1 MDFTNLID
9 LNTAFT
15 DIFSGLIVALITAVV
30 AAIFVKKY
38 VSQIS
43 FSRKMK
49 SLGFESASV
58 DKVTN
63 YERRKLFM
71 EAEEIKMIRVSGLH
85 FFIDNEK
92 LIKESLD
99 RGLNMKFLC
108 SSPYS
113 NFLNDIENME
123 QNHIGPNGKPIRNDI
138 DKIRDEVF
146 KIYEMYKDT
155 SLQIKFFNTEYRIPF
170 TLGYFKNETIKAW
183 LTVTLPPYI
192 STNNNFILRGFKD
205 MKNSKDNDE
214 NFIDMMEVHFD
225 NV

>member
-1 MDFTNLID
+1 MDFTNFID
-9 LNTAFT
+9 FNTALT

-38 VSQIS
+38 FTQIT

-63 YERRKLFM
+63 YERRKLFR
-71 EAEEIKMIRVSGLH
+71 EAEEIKMIRVSGLR
-85 FFIDNEK
+85 FFINNEK

-108 SSPYS
+108 TNPYS

-123 QNHIGPNGKPIRNDI
+123 HNHIGPKGKPIRNEI

-170 TLGYFKNETIKAW
+170 RMEWKNQLNEYYKW
-183 LTVTLPPYI
+183 RR
-192 STNNNFILRGFKD
+192 NNFKALCWFTYNRK
-205 MKNSKDNDE
+205 
-214 NFIDMMEVHFD
+214 VY
-225 NV
+225 